1 MVRQLK
7 ISLFGSF
14 AGTTLKA
21 KAAKFERDRIDYLGA
36 VALLDPNAHVSGP
49 DAIAANIIRAVP
61 AERLHGMGLNDFDEM
76 EVRGAGQKKFALPL
90 RGSAGMSREAS
101 ASQEPT
107 SRRFATAS

>member
-1 MVRQLK
+1 LVP
-7 ISLFGSF
+7 F

-36 VALLDPNAHVSGP
+36 VALLDPNAAQTLSQR
-49 DAIAANIIRAVP
+49 ISFVP
-61 AERLHGMGLNDFDEM
+61 CQQSAFMEWALTISKM
-76 EVRGAGQKKFALPL
+76 EVGGAGQKKFALPL

>member
-61 AERLHGMGLNDFDEM
+61 AERLHGMGLNDFEDGSWGRRTKK
-76 EVRGAGQKKFALPL
+76 VRPAATRERRDVA
-90 RGSAGMSREAS
+90 RGVS
-101 ASQEPT
+101 
-107 SRRFATAS
+107 